1 MNFVSKIGLSIILF
15 ILSWV
20 VYYIIYETLKLF
32 RIENDCLCETC
43 FWWFI
48 SLILFVL
55 IIP

>member
-1 MNFVSKIGLSIILF
+1 MDFVSKIGLSIILF

>member
-1 MNFVSKIGLSIILF
+1 MDFISKIGLSIILF

-20 VYYIIYETLKLF
+20 IYYIIYEMLKLF
-32 RIENDCLCETC
+32 GIKNDYLCETC